1 MEMKDTVDYSMKAKW
16 KISCI
21 SIRFLFILGL
31 CMVLIV
37 DEAYLCTSYVHH
49 YQLSIK
55 RGPLKTKSRMT
66 NYVQEEQSNLRN
78 FHNNGNQL
86 SLRASIGSDQE
97 WDRTN
102 TKSNVSAVARWHSK
116 RRRAMIERHPEIISL
131 ESSRSILITLPLLIL
146 SNVTLTYLSV
156 ISGSL
161 NFISLFLL
169 AFGLGSVLSLWQLQI
184 LHEVLHG
191 SMLGIGTKLHRTL
204 HRRLLFLGSLP
215 SAFGYWLYLQY
226 GHLSHHRSV
235 GNHSLNDAFTSSK
248 MDLADGDVLF
258 VNHRMNMKGE
268 SGPKIKGVTL
278 SIGRFFYQFWKE
290 GDYIRNGVLFSM
302 SFLLERM
309 LLMMN
314 DVVVAFT
321 GRNFFFPNKPIKF
334 HNHVALYTR
343 VGFIVRATL
352 CVLAGMMVHSGQT
365 FSIPFPTY
373 WLQMTENMIG
383 PFLASCTTFNT
394 LLPNTGITWISL
406 WWSWNPILFLMLSET
421 LWSLPP
427 HPASAMFIT
436 NHGSKYKNKDGNDK
450 NNCEPSG
457 STYAGKWYSI
467 LTLGTNYHVE
477 HHDFP
482 TMPLNQLGKLKG
494 IAGTEF
500 YGNEEE
506 DMEQKT
512 DDLGEIMKQ
521 AFSYPDFYACSNA
534 ADLST
539 IYDSVQ

>member
-1 MEMKDTVDYSMKAKW
+1 MIFSNE
-16 KISCI
+16 I
-21 SIRFLFILGL
+21 
-31 CMVLIV
+31 
-37 DEAYLCTSYVHH
+37 YLCNSYVHQFQMPIH
-49 YQLSIK
+49 
-55 RGPLKTKSRMT
+55 RGLLKTKSRMT
-66 NYVQEEQSNLRN
+66 NYPQTQSVCSY
-78 FHNNGNQL
+78 FHSNRNQL
-86 SLRASIGSDQE
+86 SLEASIGSDQE

-102 TKSNVSAVARWHSK
+102 IKSNVSAVARWHSK

-131 ESSRSILITLPLLIL
+131 ESSRSIMITLPLLIL
-146 SNVTLTYLSV
+146 SNMTLTYLSI

-161 NFISLFLL
+161 NFVSVFLL
-169 AFGLGSVLSLWQLQI
+169 AFGLGSMLSLWQLQI

-204 HRRLLFLGSLP
+204 HRPLLFIGSLP

-235 GNHSLNDAFTSSK
+235 GNHSLNDAFTSNK

-268 SGPKIKGVTL
+268 SGPKINGVTL

-290 GDYIRNGVLFSM
+290 GDYIRNAILFSI

-309 LLMMN
+309 LLMIN
-314 DVVVAFT
+314 DVVVALT
-321 GRNFFFPNKPIKF
+321 GRNFFFPNKPDKF

-343 VGFIVRATL
+343 VGFAVRATL
-352 CVLAGMMVHSGQT
+352 CVIAGMMVHSGQT
-365 FSIPFPTY
+365 FSVPFPTQ
-373 WLQMTENMIG
+373 WLQMIENMIG
-383 PFLASCTTFNT
+383 PLIASCTSTNSLFST
-394 LLPNTGITWISL
+394 MDISWISL
-406 WWSWNPILFLMLSET
+406 WWSWKPILFLMFSET

-427 HPASAMFIT
+427 HPACAMFIT
-436 NHGSKYKNKDGNDK
+436 NHGSKYKNGNDGK
-450 NNCEPSG
+450 DCQPSG

-467 LTLGTNYHVE
+467 FTLGTNFHVE

-482 TMPLNQLGKLKG
+482 TMPLNQLGKLKD

-500 YGNEEE
+500 YGNAKE
-506 DMEQKT
+506 DLEVEN
-512 DDLGEIMKQ
+512 DNLGDIMKQ

-539 IYDSVQ
+539 VYDSVL